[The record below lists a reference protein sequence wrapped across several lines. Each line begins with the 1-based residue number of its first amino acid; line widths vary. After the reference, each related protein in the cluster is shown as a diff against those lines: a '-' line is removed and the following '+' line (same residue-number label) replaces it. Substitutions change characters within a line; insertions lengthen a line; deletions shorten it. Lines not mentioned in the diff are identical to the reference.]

1 MEIFHFKESAIDVEA
16 RAVVQNRRGGYELC
30 F

>member
-16 RAVVQNRRGGYELC
+16 RAVSKTNRGGYELR

>member
-16 RAVVQNRRGGYELC
+16 RVVSKNQRGGYELR

>member
-16 RAVVQNRRGGYELC
+16 SVVSKNQRGGYELR